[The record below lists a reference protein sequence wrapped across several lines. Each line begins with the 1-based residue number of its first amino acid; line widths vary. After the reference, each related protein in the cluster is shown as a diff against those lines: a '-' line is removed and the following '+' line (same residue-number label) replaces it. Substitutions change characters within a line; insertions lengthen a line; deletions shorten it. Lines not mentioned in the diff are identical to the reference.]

1 MAWSERLGTVRKDEK
16 MSQLHMMVTI
26 TNRNLAKKFVHF
38 YKEKGLDISAVT
50 VGMGTAASEILDYF
64 GLEGN
69 EKSVLFHI
77 VTNEKWREVKHDLQK
92 KMQIDLPGMGIAFL
106 VPLSSIGGKKAL
118 NYLTSGQEFVKE
130 EESTLKETKYEL
142 FVTIANQGYT
152 ELVMDAAREV
162 HAAGG
167 TVIHAKGTGVEKAE
181 KFLGV
186 TLVAEKEMVF
196 IVVKKE
202 QKNEIMKAI
211 MDKAGLESKAKSI
224 VFSLPVSATA
234 GMRLMEESAEEEELE

>member
-1 MAWSERLGTVRKDEK
+1 

-26 TNRNLAKKFVHF
+26 TNRNLTKKFIHF
-38 YKEKGLDISAVT
+38 YKEKGLDVSGVT

-64 GLEGN
+64 GLEGT
-69 EKSVLFHI
+69 EKSVLFHV
-77 VTNEKWREVKHDLQK
+77 VTNEKWREVKYDLQQ

-118 NYLTSGQEFVKE
+118 NYLLSGQKFVKE

-142 FVTIANQGYT
+142 LVAIANQGYT
-152 ELVMDAAREV
+152 ELVMDAARQV

-167 TVIHAKGTGVEKAE
+167 TVIHAKGTGTEKAE

-196 IVVKKE
+196 IVVKSE

-211 MDKAGLESKAKSI
+211 MEKAGLESKAKAI

-234 GMRLMEESAEEEELE
+234 GMRLMEETVEEEL